1 MIDIAA
7 LIQGASFLWTPL
19 TVAVLVGVASL
30 LTLMAFAPAEATRAI
45 RSRLEN
51 YLPEPA
57 DTLEEIDMGR
67 SFGARALAP
76 VLRSVLR
83 ALGRLVPR
91 RNIEHTQDLLMQA
104 GQPMG
109 LTALDFYGLRL
120 MMVAVLGGMYF
131 FLLGRALP
139 LPTALRNALGAGLV
153 GFLLP
158 AIWVRSR
165 ARGRQR
171 RILRALPDALD
182 MLTIGVEAGLA
193 FESALMR
200 VSQRWDNDLTRE
212 LRRTVAEMRVGTP
225 RDVAL
230 QRLAQRAKVPDLVTF
245 VAVLVQSTQL
255 GVSIAQV
262 LHTQAAQMR
271 VRRRQRAEELA
282 RQAGLKMVFALL
294 LFVFPAMLVVIL
306 GPSVP
311 AFGAF
316 FESLGGGGIGI
327 R

>member
-1 MIDIAA
+1 MDIAN

-19 TVAVLVGVASL
+19 TVAILVGAASL
-30 LTLMAFAPAEATRAI
+30 LTLLAFAPAEATQAI
-45 RSRLEN
+45 RSRLES
-51 YLPEPA
+51 YLPEPT
-57 DTLEEIDMGR
+57 DTLEEIDMRRPFR
-67 SFGARALAP
+67 SRAVMP
-76 VLRSVLR
+76 VVRSVLR

-91 RNIEHTQDLLMQA
+91 RNVEHTNELLMQA
-104 GQPMG
+104 GQPFG

-120 MMVAVLGGMYF
+120 MLVALFFAGYF
-131 FLLGRALP
+131 LLLGRSLP
-139 LPTALRNALGAGLV
+139 LPTGLRNAAGAGLV
-153 GFLLP
+153 GFILPLL
-158 AIWVRSR
+158 WVRSR

-193 FESALMR
+193 FESALLR

-306 GPSVP
+306 GPSLP
-311 AFGAF
+311 AFATF
-316 FESLGGGGIGI
+316 FQSIGGGGLGI
-327 R
+327 E